1 MANYSMTD
9 PDTLRG
15 SQYAD
20 SGNLSARAALH
31 ARFSTNR
38 TGWHQWVFDQLD
50 IARKARIL
58 EAGCGPGWL
67 WKHNAERVPSGWRI
81 TLTDFS
87 DGMLDDAQRNL
98 ADTALDVA
106 FEVCDIQRLPFDDA
120 TFDAVIANHMLY
132 HVPDIPAALREV
144 HRVLKPGG
152 LFYAAT
158 NGVKHMREIHE
169 LGQRIAPELYASFQE
184 GYRHSLFEL
193 ENGAET
199 LSAVFDRVERLLYED
214 ALVVT
219 EVEPLVAYIL
229 SMVPGRHVTDE
240 QIDALRGIIR
250 DEITATGAVLIAK
263 DTGMFIARKTRQVVK

>member
-1 MANYSMTD
+1 MANNSMTD

-31 ARFSTNR
+31 ARYSTNR
-38 TGWHQWVFDQLD
+38 TGWHQWVFDQFA
-50 IARKARIL
+50 IPPKAHVL

-67 WKHNAERVPSGWRI
+67 WKHNAERVPAGWHI

-98 ADTALDVA
+98 ADTALDAV
-106 FEVCDIQRLPFDDA
+106 FEVCDIQHLPFDDA
-120 TFDAVIANHMLY
+120 TYDAVIANHMLY
-132 HVPDIPAALREV
+132 HVPDIPAAVREV

-158 NGVKHMREIHE
+158 NGLKHMREIHE
-169 LGQRIAPELYASFQE
+169 MGQRIAPELYASFQE
-184 GYRHSLFEL
+184 EYRHSLFEL

-199 LSAVFDRVERLLYED
+199 LSAAFDHVERRLYED

-229 SMVPGRHVTDE
+229 SMAPS
-240 QIDALRGIIR
+240 ALATEEHITILRRIIR
-250 DEITATGAVLIAK
+250 DEIAATGAVLITK
-263 DTGMFIARKTRQVVK
+263 DSGMFIARKQG